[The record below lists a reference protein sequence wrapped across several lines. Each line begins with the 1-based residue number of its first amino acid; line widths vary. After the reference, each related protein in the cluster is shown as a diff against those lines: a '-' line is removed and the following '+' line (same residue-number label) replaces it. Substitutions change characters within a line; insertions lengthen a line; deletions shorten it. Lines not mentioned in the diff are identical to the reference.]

1 MLEVV
6 IKYNPYK
13 VISEITVNG
22 ETPKDNSKIKQYLNQ
37 RFQMWVDLLPALL
50 AEEYNDDE
58 MAVTFYG
65 TELDYQ
71 DLYAALKAEEKKN
84 GIQFKVDKRPAKEF
98 GDKENDIRNLF
109 KKVQEL
115 PFEELQSPAVVN
127 AFELAFNELLE
138 VNVVA
143 TMSAGKST
151 LINALLGKKLMP
163 SKAGACTATITRI
176 QDNDDPNYKAT
187 VYDESGSEI
196 GHYPELDYKTMV
208 GLNKDKD
215 TSKIEVLGD
224 IPFVKSD
231 EVSLVLIDTPGPDN
245 AEEKKHGLVT
255 AKALDQSSKMLVLF
269 VMNGGKLHDVAQ
281 DDFLRRIAK
290 SMSVGGKQSRE
301 RFLFVINKMDDYN
314 DEDDDIKGETIP
326 GTIKYLEEMGIE
338 NPNIFPASAQTALLI
353 RRYLNCCD
361 EKEKNKLWEE
371 VQSKA
376 NKLVNHEQ
384 LHLEQYAKLPRSCQ
398 ETIDGELEIALSEGD
413 ILGQALVHSGIRGI
427 EETIR
432 MYVTKY
438 CRPVKITNVVNT
450 FKHGLDDAEAFE
462 KTKKKIASC
471 QDERAELERTISK
484 LNEKLTSQA
493 ENNIFKEKIENLDIE
508 SELVES
514 LNALIGEV
522 HNPLITFWD
531 NCKLEMNEYEA
542 KGKIQSFVNIATQ
555 KQSEFQVAVDH
566 LLSKDIQEKG
576 QKLLSEYIK
585 KIAAISEECCIEG
598 VDIDLSLFIRGK
610 LATLNSNAALI
621 NSVDSRIETHTEER
635 SRTVTKRRRGFDR
648 LFHPSSWLNPEYQVT
663 EYYDV
668 DVEEEVRFI
677 NRDKLQNQL
686 IAPIRDNLMNE
697 RTRILEFA
705 KEETA
710 NIKEYFF
717 KQFAEVDA
725 LLAKKTNELR
735 SAAHSKE
742 DSEKALAEANNLL
755 NKLDAIKQE
764 LESILDI

>member
-1 MLEVV
+1 
-6 IKYNPYK
+6 
-13 VISEITVNG
+13 
-22 ETPKDNSKIKQYLNQ
+22 
-37 RFQMWVDLLPALL
+37 
-50 AEEYNDDE
+50 
-58 MAVTFYG
+58 
-65 TELDYQ
+65 
-71 DLYAALKAEEKKN
+71 
-84 GIQFKVDKRPAKEF
+84 
-98 GDKENDIRNLF
+98 
-109 KKVQEL
+109 
-115 PFEELQSPAVVN
+115 
-127 AFELAFNELLE
+127 
-138 VNVVA
+138 
-143 TMSAGKST
+143 MSAGKST

-353 RRYLNCCD
+353 RRYLKCCD
-361 EKEKNKLWEE
+361 EEEKNKLWEE

-398 ETIDGELEIALSEGD
+398 EKIDGELEIALSEGD

-438 CRPVKITNVVNT
+438 SMKPIFLEQRMTNQCV
-450 FKHGLDDAEAFE
+450 
-462 KTKKKIASC
+462 S
-471 QDERAELERTISK
+471 
-484 LNEKLTSQA
+484 
-493 ENNIFKEKIENLDIE
+493 
-508 SELVES
+508 
-514 LNALIGEV
+514 
-522 HNPLITFWD
+522 P
-531 NCKLEMNEYEA
+531 
-542 KGKIQSFVNIATQ
+542 
-555 KQSEFQVAVDH
+555 
-566 LLSKDIQEKG
+566 
-576 QKLLSEYIK
+576 
-585 KIAAISEECCIEG
+585 
-598 VDIDLSLFIRGK
+598 
-610 LATLNSNAALI
+610 SNH
-621 NSVDSRIETHTEER
+621 TH
-635 SRTVTKRRRGFDR
+635 
-648 LFHPSSWLNPEYQVT
+648 H
-663 EYYDV
+663 
-668 DVEEEVRFI
+668 
-677 NRDKLQNQL
+677 
-686 IAPIRDNLMNE
+686 
-697 RTRILEFA
+697 
-705 KEETA
+705 
-710 NIKEYFF
+710 
-717 KQFAEVDA
+717 
-725 LLAKKTNELR
+725 
-735 SAAHSKE
+735 
-742 DSEKALAEANNLL
+742 
-755 NKLDAIKQE
+755 
-764 LESILDI
+764 